1 MSASSHSAAHP
12 HGGQWWGTFVAQRAI
27 WGAILA
33 NVAIAAA
40 KFEGYRHTGSA
51 AMFSEGVHSLVDAG
65 NGALLLVGVR
75 LSRRPADETHP
86 FGYGKE
92 LYFWTLIVALLVF
105 ALGGGI
111 SILQGVR
118 AVMEP
123 EIVNGFFWNYLILAL
138 AFVFEG
144 SSLLLAIAQFRQG
157 QAQASIWS
165 AIHRSKDPSTF
176 TIIFEDSAAVVGLT
190 FAFLGL
196 LLRQVFGW
204 SAADGGASIA
214 IGVLLMVVALLLVG
228 ESRALLVGEGADRN
242 TLRRIRQLALADPA
256 VERAG
261 YPMTMYFG
269 PHNVLLTMDI
279 QFGKGLS
286 GTSIEQAVDRV
297 EAAIR
302 RQFPEV
308 RYIYLEVEA
317 VRSVP
322 RGEEITFPAPEE
334 LPPE

>member
-1 MSASSHSAAHP
+1 M
-12 HGGQWWGTFVAQRAI
+12 AQRAV
-27 WGAILA
+27 WGAIFA
-33 NVAIAAA
+33 NLVIALA
-40 KFEGYRHTGSA
+40 KFDGYRHTSSA

-65 NGALLLVGVR
+65 NGSLLLVGLR

-111 SILQGVR
+111 SIWEGVR
-118 AVMEP
+118 AVRAP
-123 EIVNGFFWNYLILAL
+123 ELLHRVGWNYAILAM

-144 SSLLLAIAQFRQG
+144 SSLLVALGQFRAG
-157 QAQASIWS
+157 QPPGGSIWS

-176 TIIFEDSAAVVGLT
+176 TIIFEDSAALVGLT
-190 FAFLGL
+190 IAFLGL
-196 LLRQVFGW
+196 LSHQLFGW
-204 SAADGGASIA
+204 AGADGVASIA
-214 IGVLLMVVALLLVG
+214 IGVLLMMVALLLVS
-228 ESRALLVGEGADRN
+228 ESRALLVGEGADRV

-279 QFGKGLS
+279 QFGRNLS
-286 GTSIEQAVDRV
+286 GTLIEQAVDRV

-302 RQFPEV
+302 AQFPEV

-334 LPPE
+334 PPAE

>member
-1 MSASSHSAAHP
+1 MTASSAQTAP
-12 HGGQWWGTFVAQRAI
+12 PPGGHWWGAFVPQRAI

-33 NVAIAAA
+33 NLAIAAA
-40 KFEGYRHTGSA
+40 KFEGHQHTGSA

-65 NGALLLVGVR
+65 NGALLLVGLR

-111 SILQGVR
+111 SVLEGVR

-123 EIVNGFFWNYLILAL
+123 EIINGFFWNYLILAF
-138 AFVFEG
+138 AFIFEG
-144 SSLLLAIAQFRQG
+144 SSLLVALHQFRQG
-157 QAQASIWS
+157 QPQASIWS

-176 TIIFEDSAAVVGLT
+176 TIIFEDGAAVVGLT
-190 FAFLGL
+190 FAFVGL
-196 LLRQVFGW
+196 LLRQFLGW
-204 SAADGGASIA
+204 VPADGGASIA
-214 IGVLLMVVALLLVG
+214 IGVLLMVVALLLIS

-242 TLRRIRQLALADPA
+242 TLRRIRQLALDDPA
-256 VERAG
+256 VERAA

-286 GTSIEQAVDRV
+286 GGSIEQAVDRV

-317 VRSVP
+317 VRSLP
-322 RGEEITFPAPEE
+322 RGEEITFPPPEE
-334 LPPE
+334 PPPE